1 MKKILLICSCIL
13 SPFFNYSQ
21 NIELSLQ
28 QDARLLFIGD
38 GKNNSAI
45 TLNILTKVEIPI
57 IKLKNNYIA
66 VYPSIEYADLTGG
79 NFQRYAIG
87 GSYHVNTIYRNIGA
101 TAFIDI
107 GNIYRKNR
115 SFLSYSMTGEL
126 SYTINNWIQLI
137 GSQQITQRKDL
148 KTLYNSKKA
157 FLISGFFGV
166 KLSL

>member
-87 GSYHVNTIYRNIGA
+87 GSYHLNTIYRIIKQVQ
-101 TAFIDI
+101 T
-107 GNIYRKNR
+107 
-115 SFLSYSMTGEL
+115 SFLAKVL
-126 SYTINNWIQLI
+126 RFLLI
-137 GSQQITQRKDL
+137 PFVAKVRIIDK
-148 KTLYNSKKA
+148 
-157 FLISGFFGV
+157 
-166 KLSL
+166 